1 MKTAKIHRVLPPDR
15 SAPDSGMSRAV
26 PAFWRLPVLLGFG
39 ILFLFL
45 VTGAPW
51 SAASADD
58 MPLDPHRNLL
68 QESVAEK
75 VRMLSRTKLSTLI
88 VDNYYP
94 YTFMNSQGLADGFS
108 VDLIRA
114 VTQVMG
120 LELDIQAGTWDRA
133 RSALETG
140 EIDLLPMMAYS
151 EERAVVFDFSV
162 PHTISFDAVFVV
174 KGRNHFKSMADLMG
188 RTVIVMKNDVA
199 HDYLISKGITL
210 PEKIVLAD
218 SLPEALRFLA
228 LGKGDAAL
236 MPKLVGLLHLKKMG
250 LGNLEASPVVVDDYQ
265 RRFSFAVKKGDS
277 LLLNRLSEGLSI
289 VKATGT
295 LDQIH
300 QKWFGV
306 VEPAPVS
313 LQSVMKY
320 ILAVFAALMLIVAV
334 IIAWSLSLR
343 KQVALRTG
351 KLKQEIVEHMR
362 VKDDLLETKQRLE
375 LATASAKLGVWEW
388 NIPDNILQWD
398 DQMFDLYGITR
409 NTFPGCVE
417 AWQNGLHPDDRELAM
432 EASRLAV
439 QGEKDYDTEFRIVHP
454 DGAVKNLKAHALII
468 RDNSGK
474 ALKMIGINRDITERK
489 RAEQDLKESNTK
501 FMSLVGNVPGYIAY
515 VNAETLH
522 YEFVND
528 VFEKSFGIPRE
539 KIIGSH
545 IKEIIG
551 ETSYQVSS
559 KNIEEVRSGKSV
571 SYENIYDLVSGKHWI
586 QVNYAPI
593 IDPDGRVASFVI
605 LGYDITERKRAEEAL
620 VCVNENLEQ
629 RVAQEVENNLEQ
641 ERMLIQQSRLAAMGE
656 MIGNIAHQWR
666 QPLNALGLLL
676 YNIKDAYR
684 FNTLDAE
691 YLDQAVA
698 DGRRM
703 VQKMSTTIS
712 DFSNFFRPDKE
723 SSVFS
728 AMKQIKDA
736 IALVESSFLNSN
748 ISIHI
753 DAPHD
758 LNLMGFPNEYSQVLL
773 NLLSNAKEAI
783 LAGNQPHRPSS
794 GRVDIVL
801 TERGGQAIVSVRDN
815 GSGIPMDILGRI
827 FDPYF
832 STKESGTGIGLYMSK
847 MIIERNMKGSLTAR
861 NIEGGAEFI
870 VASPLAKDG
879 PYEPYR

>member
-1 MKTAKIHRVLPPDR
+1 MKTAKTIRVLPPVHGV
-15 SAPDSGMSRAV
+15 PDSGMARAV
-26 PAFWRLPVLLGFG
+26 AFIRRLPAALGPILLFIFLLLGTFSS
-39 ILFLFL
+39 
-45 VTGAPW
+45 TS
-51 SAASADD
+51 SAAGQ
-58 MPLDPHRNLL
+58 PIDPKRSLL
-68 QESVAEK
+68 RKSVAEND
-75 VRMLSRTKLSTLI
+75 RLHSQRHLSTLI

-94 YTFMNSQGLADGFS
+94 YTFMNSQGIADGFS

-120 LELDIQAGTWDRA
+120 LEIDIQAGEWDRA
-133 RSALETG
+133 RTALETG

-151 EERAVVFDFSV
+151 EERTSVFDFSQ

-174 KGRNHFKSMADLMG
+174 KGRNRFQSIEDLMG
-188 RTVIVMKNDVA
+188 RTVIVMRNDVA
-199 HDYLISKGITL
+199 HDYLISRDITP
-210 PEKIVLAD
+210 PEKIVLTD

-228 LGKGDAAL
+228 LGKGEAAL
-236 MPKLVGLLHLKKMG
+236 MPKLVGLLHLKKLG
-250 LGNLEASPVVVDDYQ
+250 LDNLELSPVVVDDYQ
-265 RRFSFAVKKGDS
+265 RRFCFAVKKGDS

-306 VEPAPVS
+306 VEPAPVT

-320 ILAVFAALMLIVAV
+320 ILAVFAALMLIAMVF
-334 IIAWSLSLR
+334 IFWSLSLR
-343 KQVALRTG
+343 KQVALRTR
-351 KLKQEIVEHMR
+351 KLEQEIVEHMR
-362 VKDDLLETKQRLE
+362 AKDDLLEIKQRLE
-375 LATASAKLGVWEW
+375 LATSSGKLGVWEW

-398 DQMFDLYGITR
+398 DQMFELYGITR

-417 AWQNGLHPDDRELAM
+417 AWQNGLHPDDREMAM

-454 DGAVKNLKAHALII
+454 DGTVKILKAHALII
-468 RDNSGK
+468 RDNVGK

-489 RAEQDLKESNTK
+489 RAED
-501 FMSLVGNVPGYIAY
+501 
-515 VNAETLH
+515 
-522 YEFVND
+522 
-528 VFEKSFGIPRE
+528 
-539 KIIGSH
+539 
-545 IKEIIG
+545 
-551 ETSYQVSS
+551 
-559 KNIEEVRSGKSV
+559 
-571 SYENIYDLVSGKHWI
+571 
-586 QVNYAPI
+586 
-593 IDPDGRVASFVI
+593 
-605 LGYDITERKRAEEAL
+605 AL
-620 VCVNENLEQ
+620 IRVNESLEQ
-629 RVAQEVENNLEQ
+629 RVAQEVKNNLEQ

-666 QPLNALGLLL
+666 QPLNALGLLI

-691 YLDQAVA
+691 YLNLAVA
-698 DGRRM
+698 DGRRL
-703 VQKMSTTIS
+703 VQKMSSTIS

-723 SSVFS
+723 ICVFS
-728 AMKQIKDA
+728 AMKQIRDA
-736 IALVESSFLNSN
+736 IALVESGFLNSN
-748 ISIHI
+748 ISIHF

-758 LNLMGFPNEYSQVLL
+758 LDLAGFPNEYSQVLL

-783 LAGNQPHRPSS
+783 LTRNQPHRPSS

-815 GSGIPMDILGRI
+815 GGGIPIDILGRI

-847 MIIERNMKGSLTAR
+847 MIIERNMKGSITAR

-870 VASPLAKDG
+870 VASPIAKDG